1 MDGWDKVLFL
11 GDVCGNTY
19 GKDICNLFSGGSG
32 EKVFLKVYIIS
43 REKCGKMLIFGELG
57 E

>member
-1 MDGWDKVLFL
+1 METPMVKIYA
-11 GDVCGNTY
+11 TY
-19 GKDICNLFSGGSG
+19 FQVDQGK
-32 EKVFLKVYIIS
+32 KVFLKVYIIS